1 MNTRRI
7 GVLGGMFDPV
17 HLGHLQV
24 ASVALE
30 ELALDELRMVPC
42 HLPNHRGPAAAS
54 AQARL
59 DMLQLAVGKD
69 SRILVDDRECRQD
82 SISYTVETLRSLHQE
97 CPAATLVL
105 VLGAD
110 AFAGLER
117 WHCWQT
123 LFTLAHLLV
132 VSRPGEFAGLTPA
145 LTDEVRKREVRS
157 VGQLFAQP
165 CGALLFSR
173 HLQVDISSTA
183 VRAALQTKRATTTLL
198 PPAVQDYIAEH
209 GLYAA
214 QTHND
219 FQKTLEQPTGAAL
232 RQSPATMRKDP
243 V

>member
-1 MNTRRI
+1 MNLRRI

-24 ASVALE
+24 AAVALD

-59 DMLQLAVGKD
+59 DMLRLATRGQP
-69 SRILVDDRECRQD
+69 RILVDDRECRHD
-82 SISYTVETLRSLHQE
+82 GISYTVDTLRSLQAEH
-97 CPAATLVL
+97 PAGRFVL

-117 WHCWQT
+117 WQHWRD

-132 VSRPGEFAGLTPA
+132 VSRPGDDAAPSPA
-145 LTDEVRKREVRS
+145 LAEQVRMREVS
-157 VGQLFAQP
+157 SAAQMFAQSS
-165 CGALLFSR
+165 GAVLFSSR
-173 HLQVDISSTA
+173 LQVDISSTA
-183 VRAALQTKRATTTLL
+183 VRQALQDQRATTTLL
-198 PPAVQDYIAEH
+198 PPAVQEYVAAH

-214 QTHND
+214 RPHTS
-219 FQKTLEQPTGAAL
+219 F
-232 RQSPATMRKDP
+232 
-243 V
+243 